1 MVLRIGHLVPIL
13 VGENWFTRII
23 RPTRRQTM
31 SISAES
37 TQSVGTGLL
46 RILVVDDHDLVR
58 QGLRSMLDTQT
69 GWTIC
74 GEGATGHEAI
84 SLAQQLRPDV
94 VVMDIHM
101 PGMDG
106 LQATRE
112 ILADNPQA
120 EILILTLDETEEVM
134 RAVTAAGARGIVM
147 KSDAARELVAAVAAL
162 ARHEPF
168 YATKATHIMGQSL
181 AHPLG
186 ASPVDH
192 AGLTKRERDVVKL
205 VAEGHSNKEVGAA
218 LSISAKTVE
227 SHRRNVMHKLGL
239 KSAAE
244 LVRYAV
250 RIGLIQP

>member
-1 MVLRIGHLVPIL
+1 
-13 VGENWFTRII
+13 
-23 RPTRRQTM
+23 M
-31 SISAES
+31 SISAEN
-37 TQSVGTGLL
+37 TQSISTCLL

-58 QGLRSMLDTQT
+58 QGLRSMLDTRP
-69 GWTIC
+69 GWKVC

-84 SLAQQLRPDV
+84 ALAQQLRPDV

-112 ILADNPQA
+112 ILADNPQT
-120 EILILTLDETEEVM
+120 EILILTLDETEEVV
-134 RAVTAAGARGIVM
+134 RAVTLAGAKGIVM

-162 ARHEPF
+162 AQHEPF
-168 YATKATHIMGQSL
+168 YATKATHIMGQSM
-181 AHPLG
+181 AHPLDT
-186 ASPVDH
+186 SPVDH
-192 AGLTKRERDVVKL
+192 AMLTKRERDVVIS
-205 VAEGHSNKEVGAA
+205 VAEGHSNKEIGAA